1 MDDTKAGIQYLFQ
14 TNNSL
19 TFAVSG
25 TGHAGME
32 AALLN
37 LLEQG
42 ERLLVVQN
50 GIWGQRAADLAKR
63 LNLNVEVLKVE
74 PGEVAKLDSVKEV
87 SILQLR
93 SSAILGVN

>member
-42 ERLLVVQN
+42 ERILVVQN

-63 LNLNVEVLKVE
+63 LNLNAEVLKVE
-74 PGEVAKLDSVKEV
+74 PGEVAKLDSIREV
-87 SILQLR
+87 SIVKLSL
-93 SSAILGVN
+93 SLF